1 MNSAALALVPHPLDM
16 EMDVQPVQRQAGAEL
31 CLGLG
36 RAL

>member
-16 EMDVQPVQRQAGAEL
+16 EVQTVQRQTGAEL